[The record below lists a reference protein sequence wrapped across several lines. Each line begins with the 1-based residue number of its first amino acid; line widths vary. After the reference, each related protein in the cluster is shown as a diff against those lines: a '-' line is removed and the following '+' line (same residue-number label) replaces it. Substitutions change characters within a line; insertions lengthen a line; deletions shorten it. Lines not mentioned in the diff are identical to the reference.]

1 MQGDGSVAVI
11 IRFYAADKAKDDL
24 VNHLRTVIFETE
36 RRGYHAY
43 IFYEVKVTIL
53 LSFGLTSVTPQAGEG
68 GHNLPLGTIAESAVV
83 GAAEE

>member
-1 MQGDGSVAVI
+1 MQEEATAAVI
-11 IRFYAADKAKDDL
+11 IRFYAAEKVKDDL
-24 VNHLRTVIFETE
+24 VNSLRTAIFETE

-53 LSFGLTSVTPQAGEG
+53 LSFGLTSVTPQAGED